1 LNGYRKPDRRK
12 ANMKDSKRNTF
23 RAMRWAM
30 TAVFVLSAATVAA
43 AQAASTEYKGAKR
56 DPFDHYKPR
65 LARKVEKKVPMPV
78 PVPGIQSRID
88 KYKAQKLAAMNLQ
101 QAAPKPTTALTLSEV
116 EVIGI
121 FRTPRGYAAMV
132 QATPINLSYVV
143 YPGEQFYDGM
153 LVAIEETRLVF
164 RRQTRWT
171 DGRTDVAVE
180 SKALRQP
187 NAVKDSLT
195 AQKPAAPA
203 AAASEGKS
211 DVNALVEILKALAA
225 GAQQQQQSQPQGSA
239 DAQQQQPQ
247 GSVANAKP

>member
-1 LNGYRKPDRRK
+1 
-12 ANMKDSKRNTF
+12 MKDSKRNMF

-30 TAVFVLSAATVAA
+30 TAAFVLSAATAAA

-56 DPFDHYKPR
+56 DPFDRYKPK
-65 LARKVEKKVPMPV
+65 LARKVEKKVPAPV
-78 PVPGIQSRID
+78 PVPGIQARID
-88 KYKAQKLAAMNLQ
+88 NYKAQKLAAMNLQ

-171 DGRTDVAVE
+171 DGRTEVAVE
-180 SKALRQP
+180 SKPLRQP

-203 AAASEGKS
+203 ATATEGKPE
-211 DVNALVEILKALAA
+211 VNALVEILKALAA
-225 GAQQQQQSQPQGSA
+225 GAQQQQQQQPQGSA
-239 DAQQQQPQ
+239 DAQQQ